1 LIRRSAFLVTMA
13 ALAWAVGM
21 APGCAHVEA
30 PPGGA
35 ADSIAPVLVSTRPD
49 TMAML
54 QGFVGA
60 VEFEFDEAL
69 SEEGLEEAVTLSP
82 RLGPVSVGLD
92 GRRLRVKPRRG
103 WRPGIIYQV
112 EVAAGLQDRFSNRR
126 REPVRLVFSTGPAI
140 PDTRAGGVVTDR
152 LTGQP
157 STEARVDAVRLA
169 DSLVYS
175 TRTDSTGGF
184 VFRQIPEGE
193 YRLRAYKDNNRN
205 QRLDA
210 FEPRDSAA
218 VTLVVGQAPT
228 AQLAILPRDTTPP
241 TVRSA
246 RMTGGW
252 VEVRFDDYLD
262 PEQPLSVD
270 QVLLIG
276 PDGAA
281 VPLRAVRIGV
291 PEEARDT
298 GDAVADSTRPAGQ
311 PPARDTARADTAR
324 PRGPLPSQSLSAQ
337 PGAELI
343 PDTIYTVRVR
353 DVRNVNG
360 LVGGGEAPLRPPRPP
375 PPPAP
380 DSVPADSAAADS
392 AAADSAAAD
401 TDVAAPP
408 AAQPP
413 PPTPPPA
420 PGTGRAMGSRPM
432 PAVRPRPQP
441 GG

>member
-1 LIRRSAFLVTMA
+1 MIRRLALASAVA
-13 ALAWAVGM
+13 ALAWAM
-21 APGCAHVEA
+21 SLAPGCAHVEA

-35 ADSIAPVLVSTRPD
+35 ADSVAPVLLSTRPD

-54 QGFVGA
+54 QGWVGP
-60 VEFEFDEAL
+60 VVLEFDEAL
-69 SEEGLEEAVTLSP
+69 SEEGLQEAVTVSP

-92 GRRLRVKPRRG
+92 GREIRVKPRRG

-126 REPVRLVFSTGPAI
+126 TEPVRLVFSTGPAI

-169 DSLVYS
+169 DSLIYS

-193 YRLRAYKDNNRN
+193 YRLRAYRDNNRN
-205 QRLDA
+205 QRPDP
-210 FEPRDSAA
+210 FEPRDSAT
-218 VTLVVGQAPT
+218 VTLAVGQAPT
-228 AQLAILPRDTTPP
+228 AQLAVLLPDTTPP
-241 TVRSA
+241 AVRSA
-246 RMTGGW
+246 RMANGW

-281 VPLRAVRIGV
+281 VPLREVRIGV
-291 PEEARDT
+291 PAEARDT
-298 GDAVADSTRPAGQ
+298 GVTAADSTRAGQ
-311 PPARDTARADTAR
+311 PARDTAGADTAR

-337 PGAELI
+337 PAAELI

-360 LVGGGEAPLRPPRPP
+360 LVGGGEAPLRPPRPEP
-375 PPPAP
+375 PPRQPAP
-380 DSVPADSAAADS
+380 DSVPADSAAVDS
-392 AAADSAAAD
+392 VAADSAAPP
-401 TDVAAPP
+401 APP
-408 AAQPP
+408 APPSAPP
-413 PPTPPPA
+413 PGNP
-420 PGTGRAMGSRPM
+420 RAMGSRAM
-432 PAVRPRPQP
+432 AAVRPRPGP